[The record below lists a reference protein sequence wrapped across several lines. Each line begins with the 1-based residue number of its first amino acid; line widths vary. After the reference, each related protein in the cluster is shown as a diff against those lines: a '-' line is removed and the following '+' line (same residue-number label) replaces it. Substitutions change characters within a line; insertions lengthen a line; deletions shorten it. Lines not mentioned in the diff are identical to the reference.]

1 MYTDFSDVVQQIG
14 VKYARNCGFWVK
26 DTKFG
31 TQIEQNMLNQI
42 CYGPLSSFRYLSFF
56 RGFISQTVLN
66 LPSQLSD
73 FINKNL
79 FQVRAERKEF
89 LKTYIQ

>member
-1 MYTDFSDVVQQIG
+1 MKLLAQQIG
-14 VKYARNCGFWVK
+14 VKYDRNCGFRVIS
-26 DTKFG
+26 TKFD
-31 TQIEQNMLNQI
+31 TQIEQNYAESQSI
-42 CYGPLSSFRYLSFF
+42 YAPPQFFIFIIF
-56 RGFISQTVLN
+56 RGFVLQTVVN

-73 FINKNL
+73 FNNKNL